1 MRILLRLLILHYR
14 ARRFRFHRFLHMS
27 HPFPPPTNHRRAMLL
42 RGLSSLAMSL
52 LVVVGMFRL
61 WPLPSPEAD
70 NSDLFAAVRPQEIIE
85 LELIEQTI
93 QDYAVPPAPPPPRQE
108 VLLPPVEV
116 PDTRIIEER
125 VLDLEAAFPSLNSI
139 PNAPPAPPPGPAGP
153 PQPAAQPPPPPQPT
167 LVRRPDR
174 SPVPVRFSEPAYPP
188 AARAEG
194 IRARVRIEVLVD
206 ERGRVQEMRILE
218 RIRIGRGDR
227 EEHVSSLPHG
237 LDQSALEAAR
247 RYQFRPA
254 RHEGRAVQ
262 SYTTITCNFGV

>member
-1 MRILLRLLILHYR
+1 MR
-14 ARRFRFHRFLHMS
+14 M
-27 HPFPPPTNHRRAMLL
+27 
-42 RGLSSLAMSL
+42 RGLSSLAVSL

-61 WPLPSPEAD
+61 WPLPSSED
-70 NSDLFAAVRPQEIIE
+70 SNSDLLTAVRPQEIIE
-85 LELIEQTI
+85 LELIEQTV
-93 QDYAVPPAPPPPRQE
+93 QDYAVPPAPPPPPPPD

-125 VLDLEAAFPSLNSI
+125 VLDLEASLPSLNSV
-139 PNAPPAPPPGPAGP
+139 PNAPPAPPPGP

-174 SPVPVRFSEPAYPP
+174 SPVPIRFSEPAYPP
-188 AARAEG
+188 AVRAEG
-194 IRARVRIEVLVD
+194 VRARVRIEVLVD

-218 RIRIGRGDR
+218 RIRFGRGDR

-237 LDQSALEAAR
+237 IDQSALEAAR

-254 RHEGRAVQ
+254 RHEGRAVP